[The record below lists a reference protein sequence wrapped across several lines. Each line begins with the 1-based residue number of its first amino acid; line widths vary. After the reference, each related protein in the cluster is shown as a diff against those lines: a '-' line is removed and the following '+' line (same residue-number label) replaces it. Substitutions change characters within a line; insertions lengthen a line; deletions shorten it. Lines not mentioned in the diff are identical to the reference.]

1 MKGDAAVVM
10 RRRRMRMPGR
20 RMGLRAGKGLG
31 IVPAIAAALLG
42 AAVGAAAADGR
53 VNVVHQLGFADPR
66 GAYELVQGVLSPDG
80 RAVLDEGHNSLV
92 VLDLPDRQEAV
103 RKILSTLQRPV
114 PNLRVEV
121 RIVDRETGED
131 AQVDVSGQL
140 IIQSPRQRSGASV
153 YFDADSKD
161 SKKNRTSRQFVVVAS
176 GGEASISLGKEIP
189 YQKWLFTYGRRHGI
203 IASETVWQQV
213 GSRLSVRPTVI
224 DGGRAIRLRIVPEF
238 DYSLDGGGK
247 KRRKPGKKTVLF
259 AAAATELVIQVGEE
273 VLIGGSE
280 EQNDFYSRL
289 LVGYDRQ
296 RRVRRV
302 DIYLRAIIVEFG
314 KGQ

>member
-1 MKGDAAVVM
+1 MQRNRV
-10 RRRRMRMPGR
+10 
-20 RMGLRAGKGLG
+20 GLRAWRDRGS
-31 IVPAIAAALLG
+31 IMVIAAALLG
-42 AAVGAAAADGR
+42 AAVGAATADSR
-53 VNVVHQLGFADPR
+53 VSVVHQLGFADPQ

-80 RAVLDEGHNSLV
+80 RAVLDERHNSLV

-103 RKILSTLQRPV
+103 GKILATLQRPIQ
-114 PNLRVEV
+114 NLRVET

-131 AQVDVSGQL
+131 VQVDVSGQL
-140 IIQSPRQRSGASV
+140 IIRSPRQRSGASV
-153 YFDADSKD
+153 YFEADSKD
-161 SKKNRTSRQFVVVAS
+161 SERTSTSRQFVVVAS

-238 DYSLDGGGK
+238 DYTLGGGGK
-247 KRRKPGKKTVLF
+247 KKKKPGKKTVLF
-259 AAAATELVIQVGEE
+259 AAAATELVVPVGEE

-302 DIYLRAIIVEFG
+302 DIYLRATIMESG
-314 KGQ
+314 EGQ